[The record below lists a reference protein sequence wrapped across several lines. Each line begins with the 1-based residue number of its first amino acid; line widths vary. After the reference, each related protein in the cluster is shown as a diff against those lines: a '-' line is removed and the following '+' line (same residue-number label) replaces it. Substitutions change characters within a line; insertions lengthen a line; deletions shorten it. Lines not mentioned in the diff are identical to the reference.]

1 MSCVTHRLAI
11 ALIVCGVVLCLSLVD
26 FNSAALMIGTEKT
39 ADPPGVVAELLM
51 TVRNEALD

>member
-1 MSCVTHRLAI
+1 MAI

-26 FNSAALMIGTEKT
+26 FNSAALIIGTEKT
-39 ADPPGVVAELLM
+39 ADPLGVVAKLLM